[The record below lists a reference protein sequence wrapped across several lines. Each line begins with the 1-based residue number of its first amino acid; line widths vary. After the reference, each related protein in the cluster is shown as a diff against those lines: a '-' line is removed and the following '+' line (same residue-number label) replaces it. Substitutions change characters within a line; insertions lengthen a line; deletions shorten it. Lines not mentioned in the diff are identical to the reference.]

1 MKTKKA
7 VLLISALVFTLTVSA
22 NAQNKQASC
31 KKALSLGYTCNITQN
46 ADGTTNKEVC
56 KEIKGIVSDPSNKKV
71 CANTVFK
78 NGVKQTQTICDS
90 TDATGKCRIK
100 RERFFNANGLLVSDR
115 GCSSAYQ
122 GTNKE
127 NSYTSGIEYSYK
139 GKDLVALKVCKQ
151 YDSTGKCAAYDRG
164 KEMAYNANHK
174 VTKNT
179 QCLSYGPKGE
189 CRNPS
194 GEENTYNDKGLLVS
208 SKKCYAYEADGKCRN
223 YGQFEEY
230 KYDAKGNKIS
240 SRVCSKYDDKNVC
253 ERYQNSGFEY
263 KYDAQNN
270 MIAERKCSIYD
281 ENNVCQRYGNSGYE
295 YTYDGKHNK
304 VTSAKCFYGKDAK
317 CDATDVTEFIYD
329 DDGVLITE
337 KYCRGNNF
345 DSATGKCA
353 KYDSSYYNALFL

>member
-1 MKTKKA
+1 MKTNKA
-7 VLLISALVFTLTVSA
+7 VLMVSAFVFALTVSA
-22 NAQNKQASC
+22 NAQSKADC

-71 CANTVFK
+71 CVNTVFK
-78 NGVKQTQTICDS
+78 KGVKQTQTICDS

-100 RERFFNANGLLVSDR
+100 RERFFNAEGLLVSDR
-115 GCSSAYQ
+115 ACSSSYGMPNTQ
-122 GTNKE
+122 NKY
-127 NSYTSGIEYSYK
+127 NSGVEYFYK
-139 GKDLVALKVCKQ
+139 GKDLVVLKTCKQ
-151 YDSTGKCAAYDRG
+151 YDGNGKCTAYDMGRE
-164 KEMAYNANHK
+164 KTYNANHK

-179 QCLSYGPKGE
+179 TCLSYGPKGE
-189 CRNPS
+189 CRNAS
-194 GEENTYNDKGLLVS
+194 ATENTYNDKGLLVS
-208 SKKCYAYEADGKCRN
+208 SKKCHAYEADGKCRN

-240 SRVCSKYDDKNVC
+240 SRGCSKYDDKNVC

-270 MIAERKCSIYD
+270 MIAEKKCSRYD
-281 ENNVCQRYGNSGYE
+281 ENNVCQRYDNSGYE

-304 VTSAKCFYGKDAK
+304 LTSAKCFYGTAGK
-317 CDATDVTEFIYD
+317 CDASSVTEFIYD

-337 KYCRGNNF
+337 KYCRANNI
-345 DSATGKCA
+345 DAATGKCA